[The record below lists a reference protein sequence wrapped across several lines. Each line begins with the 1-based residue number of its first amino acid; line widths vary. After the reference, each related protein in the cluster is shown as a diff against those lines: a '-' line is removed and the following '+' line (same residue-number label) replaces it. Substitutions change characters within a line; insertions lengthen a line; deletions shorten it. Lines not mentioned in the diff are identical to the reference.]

1 MLWIPAHQG
10 RRPIH
15 VPLGS
20 KGNSKENWVTHP
32 AGASTTCVHSL
43 GGPSCLLAGFPSGK
57 VASKNKEFPANLNDW
72 NTVFFNDSAEMPDRK
87 PCEFGGGGNVH
98 KHLRSSWVGCRSLS
112 QYHSLSSLST
122 RFMHL
127 AFQCANP
134 PERVMKDTGSTLS
147 IWFPQGSR
155 SCHFPD
161 K

>member
-1 MLWIPAHQG
+1 M
-10 RRPIH
+10 
-15 VPLGS
+15 PLGS

-87 PCEFGGGGNVH
+87 PCEFGGGGNVQ
-98 KHLRSSWVGCRSLS
+98 KHLRSSWIGCRSLS